1 MPKSFAY
8 DLGLPHVGAPD
19 VKTRELSITV
29 AGQASVLTF
38 EASTRAHTLSGVPE
52 GAVVSITLVDID
64 DAGNRSLPSPA
75 LVFTA
80 VDDVPPDQPAAVVI
94 TNHHQIFTPE
104 PANEP
109 PPTLAAAEI
118 PAP

>member
-29 AGQASVLTF
+29 AGQTSVLMF
-38 EASTRAHTLSGVPE
+38 DASTRAHTLSGVPE
-52 GAVVSITLVDID
+52 SAIVSIALVDID

-80 VDDVPPDQPAAVVI
+80 VDDVPPDQPAAVVV
-94 TNHHQIFTPE
+94 TDHHQIFTPE
-104 PANEP
+104 PVNEP
-109 PPTLAAAEI
+109 PPSSPAAAT
-118 PAP
+118 PST